1 MARSAGKAFLVL
13 HEKIVRDD
21 GGVLELVIWQ
31 LPRATPDRPHGLKY
45 RLYFGR
51 DGKCLVR
58 YDNETGKGDH
68 RHVRGK
74 ETLYRFVSLAKL
86 RRDFESD
93 VERCGGKVEENSED
107 SGIGR

>member
-1 MARSAGKAFLVL
+1 ML

-21 GGVLELVIWQ
+21 GGIVELVIWQ
-31 LPRATPDRPHGLKY
+31 LPRATPDRPHALKY

-51 DGKCLVR
+51 GGKCLVR

-74 ETLYRFVSLAKL
+74 ETRYRFESLAKL
-86 RRDFESD
+86 RRDFEAD
-93 VERCGGKVEENSED
+93 VSRYGGEGEEDSEN

>member
-1 MARSAGKAFLVL
+1 MATPARRSVLVL
-13 HEKIVRDD
+13 HEKVVRDD
-21 GGVLELVIWQ
+21 GAIVELVVWQ
-31 LPRATPDRPHGLKY
+31 LPRATPDRPHALKY

-51 DGKCLVR
+51 GGKCLVR

-74 ETLYRFVSLAKL
+74 ETPYRFVSLAKL

-93 VERCGGKVEENSED
+93 VRKYGGEDEEED